1 MIKDNKILKFTLFM
15 IIIILAVFIY
25 IQYFVMQKYFEQ
37 NIKHEQQMI
46 NKMYNLK
53 IEEMQNRYEKR
64 LKNILTIPEIKEGIK
79 TQNSEILKRNFIDKF
94 KKIQK
99 ENKFVKTM
107 LITDTNNVVILR
119 AHKPK
124 MYNDD
129 LTTVRP
135 IIKKANETKKTYFG
149 FEAGKMSI
157 PYRVT
162 IPIIY
167 DGIHYGVVDMGISSN
182 YLIEY
187 INKISH
193 NAEATSLLNKEFL
206 KIFIKTTYL
215 NKTPIKRGFLA
226 PKFNKFFE
234 PFFDKID
241 LNKDISQVTLNNK
254 TYLINTTF
262 KMTSFDKTSFGTIL
276 VSYDISDEISKQQNN
291 IFRILFFIVLIIGI
305 IYIILRYYEKE
316 LKKQVQ
322 SYETLFQNSHDGIL
336 IIKNNK
342 FVDCNKAVV
351 DMLKYDNKLELLD
364 THPSEFSPKV
374 QSDGEDSFA
383 KANRMMQLA
392 VDNGSHRFEWIYTR
406 RDGEDF
412 WCEVSLTSMHIDKED
427 IIHASWRDITVV
439 KEMEKLAQK
448 IIEQK
453 TKEYKEATKKAQ
465 SANKAK
471 SEFLANMSHEIRTPL
486 NAIMGFIDL
495 LKDEEKDK
503 DKIDYLTTMDKS
515 SHNLL
520 EIINDILDF
529 SKIENDQL
537 ELEYRDFDPI
547 EEFETIAD
555 LFKVKMLEKNINF
568 EVDIDENLPK
578 LINSDPL
585 RIKQVLINLLSNA
598 VKFTN
603 EDKAV
608 FLKVSYCDEKLTVSI
623 KDDGIGIPLDKQEII
638 FKAFMQADNSTT
650 RKYGGTGL
658 GLAIGYKLVSILN
671 GVLKVKS
678 EVNKGSEFYFT
689 IPVKESKQKEQKILL
704 EKESKKLNG
713 HILIVEDNKAN
724 QMYIKIILKKM
735 NLTFDIAF
743 NGLEA
748 VEKFKNSKQNQ
759 YDVVLMDENMPVM
772 NGIEA
777 TKQILEYEKQNNL
790 SHTPIIALTANALK
804 GDRER
809 FLSAGMDE
817 YMTKPVDKKKLNEV
831 LSNFLS
837 DIKNG

>member
-1 MIKDNKILKFTLFM
+1 MIKDNKILKFTLF
-15 IIIILAVFIY
+15 IVLVILAIFIY
-25 IQYFVMQKYFEQ
+25 FQYFIMQKYFKQ
-37 NIKHEQQMI
+37 NIQQEQQMI

-53 IEEMQNRYEKR
+53 IKEMQHRYEKR
-64 LKNILTIPEIKEGIK
+64 IKNLLTLPRIKEGIK
-79 TQNSEILKRNFIDKF
+79 TQNKDLLKKYFIDRF
-94 KKIQK
+94 KKMQK
-99 ENKFVKTM
+99 ENKFIKTM
-107 LITDTNNVVILR
+107 LITNTDSVVLLR

-162 IPIIY
+162 VPIIY

-182 YLIEY
+182 YLIDY
-187 INKISH
+187 INKISY
-193 NAEATSLLNKEFL
+193 NAEATSLLNKDFL

-291 IFRILFFIVLIIGI
+291 IFRILFFIILIIGI
-305 IYIILRYYEKE
+305 IYVILKYYERE

-364 THPSEFSPKV
+364 THPSQLSP
-374 QSDGEDSFA
+374 QTQPDGEDSFE
-383 KANRMMQLA
+383 KANKMMQLA
-392 VDNGSHRFEWIYTR
+392 VENGSHRFEWVHTR
-406 RDGEDF
+406 KDGEDF

-427 IIHASWRDITVV
+427 IIHTSWRDITAV

-453 TKEYKEATKKAQ
+453 TKEYKEAMKKAQ
-465 SANKAK
+465 SANEAK

-495 LKDEEKDK
+495 IKDDEQDEEKIK
-503 DKIDYLTTMDKS
+503 YLQTMDRS

-529 SKIENDQL
+529 SKIENNQL
-537 ELEYRDFDPI
+537 DLEYIDFNAVD
-547 EEFETIAD
+547 EFETIAE
-555 LFKVKMLEKNINF
+555 LFKIKMLEKNINF
-568 EVDIDENLPK
+568 VVDMDKDIPK
-578 LINSDPL
+578 YLNSDPL
-585 RIKQVLINLLSNA
+585 RVKQVVINLLSNA
-598 VKFTN
+598 VKFTDENKTVYLKISYSN
-603 EDKAV
+603 E
-608 FLKVSYCDEKLTVSI
+608 ELTVSV
-623 KDDGIGIPLDKQEII
+623 KDEGIGIPLNKQEII

-658 GLAIGYKLVSILN
+658 GLAIGYKLIDILG

-678 EVNKGSEFYFT
+678 KINEGSEFYFT
-689 IPVKESKQKEQKILL
+689 IPVKEAKQKEQKILVV
-704 EKESKKLNG
+704 KEDKKLSG
-713 HILIVEDNKAN
+713 HVLIVEDNKAN
-724 QMYIKIILKKM
+724 QMFIKVILKKM
-735 NLTFDIAF
+735 GLSFDIVD
-743 NGLEA
+743 NGLIA
-748 VEKFKNSKQNQ
+748 VEKFKSSDSNQ
-759 YDVVLMDENMPVM
+759 YDVVLMDENMPIM

-777 TKQILEYEKQNNL
+777 TKQILEYENQNNL
-790 SHTPIIALTANALK
+790 IHTPIIALTANAIK

-809 FLSAGMDE
+809 FLDAGMDE
-817 YMTKPVDKKKLNEV
+817 YLTKPINKNKLAV
-831 LSNFLS
+831 ILGNFLQ
-837 DIKNG
+837 KEE